1 MTDDFNLVTKT
12 FEDIH
17 NAIKD
22 IGLLKDRVDVEA
34 GIEDHFIDEL
44 ARIFI
49 ALFDFCYFTRMAFE
63 TSRKRRYFV
72 VAEFREPSN
81 VFLI

>member
-1 MTDDFNLVTKT
+1 MTEDFNLITKT

-17 NAIKD
+17 DAIKD
-22 IGLLKDRVDVEA
+22 IGLLKDRVDLEA

-49 ALFDFCYFTRMAFE
+49 ALFDFCFFTRTAFE
-63 TSRKRRYFV
+63 TSRKRRPSV
-72 VAEFREPSN
+72 VAEF
-81 VFLI
+81 